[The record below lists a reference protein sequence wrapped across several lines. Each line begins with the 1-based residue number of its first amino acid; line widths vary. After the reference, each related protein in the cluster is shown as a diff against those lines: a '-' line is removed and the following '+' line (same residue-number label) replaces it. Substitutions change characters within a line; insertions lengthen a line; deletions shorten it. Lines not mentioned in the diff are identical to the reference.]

1 MEANGDPLIAA
12 TLNVAH
18 NESQPADRTQHSNN
32 TYHGG
37 SRPESLTSAI
47 GPAPGKQPRSKKA
60 CRYGGRLV

>member
-1 MEANGDPLIAA
+1 MSVVRPNAVTASA
-12 TLNVAH
+12 AH
-18 NESQPADRTQHSNN
+18 NESQPADRAQHSNN